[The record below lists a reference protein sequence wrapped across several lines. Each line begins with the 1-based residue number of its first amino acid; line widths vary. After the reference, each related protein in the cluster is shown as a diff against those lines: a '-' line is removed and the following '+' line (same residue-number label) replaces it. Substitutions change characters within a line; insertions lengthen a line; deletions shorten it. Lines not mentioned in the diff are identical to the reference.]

1 MAEKVRV
8 TVAVMI
14 VGSFLMG
21 PVLAQQASPEVAAMP
36 EGEGKQLVANICAG
50 CHSLE
55 NVTTQRRSRE
65 DWNSTVANMISRG
78 AQIFTDESATIVNY
92 LAEYYG
98 PGSAGS
104 QAASSS
110 QAVSGSQATSASSS
124 NSPGAGL
131 FRDKCFQCHGETMWR
146 DLKQDRRAWEG
157 TLYRMVGRGAL
168 WTEEEINTM
177 ADYLVQINGPQ

>member
-1 MAEKVRV
+1 MAERIKV

-21 PVLAQQASPEVAAMP
+21 PVLAILQQPSSELVAAMP

-50 CHSLE
+50 CHALE
-55 NVTTQRRSRE
+55 TTLTQRRNRE

-92 LAEYYG
+92 LAEHYG
-98 PGSAGS
+98 PE
-104 QAASSS
+104 AASGSS
-110 QAVSGSQATSASSS
+110 ADSTAAG
-124 NSPGAGL
+124 GL

-177 ADYLVQINGPQ
+177 ADYLVQVNGPQ

>member
-1 MAEKVRV
+1 MAERIKV

-21 PVLAQQASPEVAAMP
+21 PVLAQQPSVESMP

-55 NVTTQRRSRE
+55 TVLTQRRNRE

-92 LAEYYG
+92 LAEHYG
-98 PGSAGS
+98 PG
-104 QAASSS
+104 AAS
-110 QAVSGSQATSASSS
+110 GSSS
-124 NSPGAGL
+124 SSPGAGL